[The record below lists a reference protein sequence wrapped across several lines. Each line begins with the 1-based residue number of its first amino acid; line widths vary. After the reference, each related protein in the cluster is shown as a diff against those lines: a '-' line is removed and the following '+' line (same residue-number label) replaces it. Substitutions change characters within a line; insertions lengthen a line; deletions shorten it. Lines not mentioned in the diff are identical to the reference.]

1 MDLEMYAIS
10 RDDGEVR
17 IVRLVPPVEI
27 GDLVGGSS
35 GKRIACASNHD
46 SSRFARE
53 VEEDSRQS
61 SKDTGRCRQTWDGGK
76 TGKGLDQWMRVLPPI
91 ASGHASDPSCA

>member
-10 RDDGEVR
+10 RDNGEVC
-17 IVRLVPPVEI
+17 IVRLVPPVDV

-35 GKRIACASNHD
+35 GKRTACASNHV

-53 VEEDSRQS
+53 VEEDSR
-61 SKDTGRCRQTWDGGK
+61 
-76 TGKGLDQWMRVLPPI
+76 
-91 ASGHASDPSCA
+91 